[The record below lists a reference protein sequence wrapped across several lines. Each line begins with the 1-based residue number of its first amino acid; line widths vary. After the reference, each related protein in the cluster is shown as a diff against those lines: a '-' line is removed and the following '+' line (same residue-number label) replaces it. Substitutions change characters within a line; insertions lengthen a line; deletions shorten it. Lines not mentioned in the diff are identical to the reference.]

1 LTPENSM
8 TKTVINIQ
16 ARTAVMVVIYLVKFF
31 IKQMRVLLLQAILG
45 SSLLDTQAA
54 TSGTGGY

>member
-1 LTPENSM
+1 M

>member
-1 LTPENSM
+1 M

-16 ARTAVMVVIYLVKFF
+16 ARTAAVEVSYLVKFF
-31 IKQMRVLLLQAILG
+31 KKQMIVLLLQAILG